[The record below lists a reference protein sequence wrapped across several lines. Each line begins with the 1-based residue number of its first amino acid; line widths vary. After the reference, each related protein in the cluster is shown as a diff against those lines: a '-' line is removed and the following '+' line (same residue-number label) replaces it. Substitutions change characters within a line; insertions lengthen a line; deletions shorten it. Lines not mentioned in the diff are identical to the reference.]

1 MKILMIAPACDG
13 QDVGESWVA
22 FQWASLVSQRFEL
35 TLLTTYKRGH
45 VPPSQQLPA
54 VRVVEWSEP
63 PLVDRVERLNS
74 LMQPAYAP
82 FYVRARRWIRARLR
96 DGERFDVAH
105 QAVPVAMRYPSPA
118 RRLGVPLVMGPVGG
132 SLESPPGFVAEEG
145 ATPWYQRLRALD
157 GWRIRHDA
165 LLRSTY
171 ESAECVVGV
180 APYVQEFLADLT
192 LRRFELMS
200 ETAVH
205 DVPPP
210 VDRSG
215 RTGPVRLLH
224 VGRIV
229 RTKGLRDVIR
239 AMAALRDLNLM
250 LDVLGDGSD
259 RAACEEL
266 VQELGL
272 TDRVTFHGAVPRVQV
287 DAFYER
293 ADIFVFPS
301 YREPGGNVSLE
312 AMGYGLPVVV
322 CDRGGP
328 GANVADSC
336 AFRLPA
342 VSPEQLAV
350 DCAAAVRK
358 LAEDRE
364 LRLRMG
370 AAAREHVTATHLWQH
385 RLDRMSDLYASVTG
399 RPPSSS

>member
-1 MKILMIAPACDG
+1 MKVLMIAPACDG

-22 FQWASLVSQRFEL
+22 YQWASLVAQRFDL

-45 VPPSQQLPA
+45 VPTSQQLPG

-63 PLVDRVERLNS
+63 PLVGRVERLNS

-82 FYVRARRWIRARLR
+82 FYRRARGWIRGRLR
-96 DGERFDVAH
+96 AGERFDVAH
-105 QAVPVAMRYPSPA
+105 QSVPVAMRYPSPA
-118 RRLGVPLVMGPVGG
+118 RGLGLPLVVGPVGG

-157 GWRIRHDA
+157 GWRIRRDP

-171 ESAECVVGV
+171 ESAACVVGV
-180 APYVQEFLADLT
+180 APYVQEFLGDLT
-192 LRRFELMS
+192 LRRFEVMS

-210 VDRSG
+210 VDRTA

-224 VGRIV
+224 VGRTI

-239 AMAALRDLNLM
+239 ALADLRDLDVV
-250 LDVLGDGSD
+250 LDVLGDGND

-266 VQELGL
+266 ARELGL
-272 TDRVTFHGAVPRVQV
+272 GDRVVFHGVVPRAEV
-287 DAFYER
+287 DGFYER
-293 ADIFVFPS
+293 ADAFVFPS

-312 AMGYGLPVVV
+312 AMSYGLPVVV
-322 CDRGGP
+322 CERGGP
-328 GANVADSC
+328 GANVSDAC
-336 AFRLPA
+336 GFRLAA
-342 VSPEQLAV
+342 VSPAQLAA
-350 DCAAAVRK
+350 DCAAAIRK

-370 AAAREHVTATHLWQH
+370 AAAREHVSITHLWQH
-385 RLDRMSDLYASVTG
+385 RLDRMSELYASVTD